1 VTTLRSQKGMVA
13 AGVVAFVAVLALG
26 WFFAVS
32 PKKDKADELAT
43 QVTAAEQELAQK
55 RAELARPS
63 ANIRVKA
70 DDLYR
75 LQKALPTQVDQ
86 AGVILDLDRL
96 AKQHDLTFWQLTPGS
111 PIVGTGPFQQPFDV
125 VLEGRFT
132 NVSAFLRDIRSLV
145 GIKKK
150 RLAVKGRVYSIDKLM
165 LEQPTSDKKFPIV
178 RASLTVNAYSF
189 DSATAAPTDGTT
201 PTTTTSTGTVA
212 AGATP

>member
-1 VTTLRSQKGMVA
+1 VTSMRSQKGMIA
-13 AGVVAFVAVLALG
+13 AGVAAFVAILALG

-32 PKKDKADELAT
+32 PKRDKADELAT

-63 ANIRVKA
+63 ANVRVKA

-75 LQKALPTQVDQ
+75 LQKALPSRVDQ

-96 AKQHDLTFWQLTPGS
+96 AKQHKLTFWQLTPAS
-111 PIVGTGPFQQPFDV
+111 PLAGTGAMQQPFDV

-150 RLAVKGRVYSIDKLM
+150 RLAVKGRVYSIDKLA
-165 LEQPTSDKKFPIV
+165 LEEPTSDRKFPIV

-189 DSATAAPTDGTT
+189 DSTTAPADGTT
-201 PTTTTSTGTVA
+201 TTTTTSTGTVA

>member
-1 VTTLRSQKGMVA
+1 VTSLRSQKGMIA

-32 PKKDKADELAT
+32 PKRDKADELAT
-43 QVTAAEQELAQK
+43 QVTAAEQELAEK

-63 ANIRVKA
+63 AAVRVKA

-75 LQKALPTQVDQ
+75 LQKALPSQVDQ

-111 PIVGTGPFQQPFDV
+111 PLAGTGALQQPFDV

-150 RLAVKGRVYSIDKLM
+150 RLAVKGRVYSIDKLG
-165 LEQPTSDKKFPIV
+165 LEQPTSGKKFPIV

-189 DSATAAPTDGTT
+189 DNSTAPAGSSTT
-201 PTTTTSTGTVA
+201 TTTTSTGTVA